1 MTPKGL
7 FLTIKNSSR
16 EAAKAPGKAKNKKL
30 KASFRA
36 ETQRKAKKNHE
47 EKYLFIAFPS
57 RLRAFARNSKAFVFL
72 CASAPLREQ
81 ASDL

>member
-16 EAAKAPGKAKNKKL
+16 EAAKAPGKANKKL

-47 EKYLFIAFPS
+47 EKYFFIAFPS
-57 RLRAFARNSKAFVFL
+57 RLRAFARNSQAFAFL
-72 CASAPLREQ
+72 CASAALREQ
-81 ASDL
+81 AFHL